1 MSRDSVTSRGQFYVG
16 CRVEA
21 KEDVKY
27 NTFTA
32 VERGEQGEV
41 RKLIVDC
48 GQLTGI
54 KVQFDNYSP
63 ARSMCIDVCDVGP
76 GFLVFKG
83 EVRPIDSSPYNK
95 IEVEEL
101 I

>member
-1 MSRDSVTSRGQFYVG
+1 MSRDSVTSWGQFYVG

-27 NTFTA
+27 NTFTV

-54 KVQFDNYSP
+54 KVQFDDYSP
-63 ARSMCIDVCDVGP
+63 ARSMCIDDAMVSGMSHAYKSGLMMSDGHPVKITLSP
-76 GFLVFKG
+76 G
-83 EVRPIDSSPYNK
+83 R
-95 IEVEEL
+95 
-101 I
+101 

>member
-27 NTFTA
+27 NTFT
-32 VERGEQGEV
+32 
-41 RKLIVDC
+41 
-48 GQLTGI
+48 
-54 KVQFDNYSP
+54 
-63 ARSMCIDVCDVGP
+63 
-76 GFLVFKG
+76 
-83 EVRPIDSSPYNK
+83 DSSPYNK